1 MGLYRIPSMSAT
13 PLPRP
18 PLTPAAFQ
26 VLLVLAAG
34 EAHGYAVMREVEEL
48 TDGTVRL
55 GPGTLYRTI
64 ARLLADGLIEEGDG
78 SDPDAPHDARRRRYR
93 LTPLGREVGENE
105 ALLLARVVERAHR
118 VGLIPSRS

>member
-1 MGLYRIPSMSAT
+1 MSVT
-13 PLPRP
+13 PAPRP

-48 TDGTVRL
+48 TAGTIRL

-64 ARLLADGLIEEGDG
+64 ARLLADGLIEESDG
-78 SDPDAPHDARRRRYR
+78 TDPDAPHDARRRRYR
-93 LTPLGREVGENE
+93 LTPMGREVAEGE
-105 ALLLARVVERAHR
+105 ALLLARVVERALE
-118 VGLIPSRS
+118 VGLLSSPA